1 MCDKPGDWYPDHIL
15 SWYQYRDNK
24 NVYFIFYED
33 MKKVF
38 VLLDHNAT
46 AIAQWQS
53 VGLMIERMLDAGSI
67 PEIKR
72 VT

>member
-38 VLLDHNAT
+38 VLLDYNAT
-46 AIAQWQS
+46 AIAQRKS
-53 VGLMIERMLDAGSI
+53 FGLMIERMLDAGSI
-67 PEIKR
+67 PEFKR
-72 VT
+72 VP